1 MTQETERGT
10 LFVML
15 PFSLLSCG
23 LSHGAIVLYA
33 HLLRYAGGK
42 DTCWPS
48 VTTLRRD
55 MAEADT
61 EAGRMS
67 IYRWTKELEDHKL
80 IAVSHM
86 KGAGNTYHILGRY
99 HSAHGHA
106 EPVIAESA
114 LHKDVPPAVHVE
126 DTRHN
131 HVPPAVH
138 GERALHKDVPLA
150 VHPPRP
156 QGGRCTTGDTS
167 HVPPAVHGS
176 IYSEEDRKMIDG
188 AAPQTTT
195 PLTSTTQGDRLS
207 VQAVTICGILG
218 LVETDGQVAAVRRIV
233 EAVGAE
239 AQNGTI
245 DPVGEA
251 RKLRERSES
260 PTLNAYRGWLNK
272 ALTFARE
279 RSRPAAQPMVPIA
292 VRPLSAEITQIEGRE
307 ARLRRQ
313 YPKWSPE
320 ADRAWVM
327 KKDKQAGERPPW
339 LT

>member
-42 DTCWPS
+42 DTCWP
-48 VTTLRRD
+48 
-55 MAEADT
+55 
-61 EAGRMS
+61 
-67 IYRWTKELEDHKL
+67 
-80 IAVSHM
+80 
-86 KGAGNTYHILGRY
+86 
-99 HSAHGHA
+99 
-106 EPVIAESA
+106 
-114 LHKDVPPAVHVE
+114 
-126 DTRHN
+126 
-131 HVPPAVH
+131 
-138 GERALHKDVPLA
+138 A
-150 VHPPRP
+150 VHPPIP